1 MRCADDRS
9 RHNAR
14 RDLPVRQSGSIRSR
28 SWRGAAR
35 KTATCPADREMS
47 DRTGGTPLPAL
58 APHGPWDPP
67 AHIVRGGQKCLVS
80 HVWEVIG
87 RRSDKSQG
95 TQEGGAGAQAL
106 HGRSIARAFVR
117 IFGSKKLA
125 GKLRPFS
132 TCLNAVLA
140 ASRRDQGLYGFPITC
155 RCAQGVPANII

>member
-1 MRCADDRS
+1 MFRMITRS
-9 RHNAR
+9 RAQGEDCGESHSKIPAR
-14 RDLPVRQSGSIRSR
+14 ESV
-28 SWRGAAR
+28 
-35 KTATCPADREMS
+35 PADQE
-47 DRTGGTPLPAL
+47 AL
-58 APHGPWDPP
+58 
-67 AHIVRGGQKCLVS
+67 IVRGGQKCLVS

-117 IFGSKKLA
+117 TFGSKKLA